1 MIPMFLD
8 FITVFCLVG
17 GCLLLWLNLRPRRD
31 QVIIAKSEPAA
42 RPPKLSVEILP
53 VPQEMQNNEPLKS
66 EDKRMDK
73 SFFDMLRQHLA
84 EAEPT
89 GPVDADQNSYTDVAG
104 GIAKSKTSK
113 TP

>member
-1 MIPMFLD
+1 MIPMLLD

-31 QVIIAKSEPAA
+31 QAIIAKSKPAA
-42 RPPKLSVEILP
+42 RQSELSVEILP

-66 EDKRMDK
+66 EEKRIDKP
-73 SFFDMLRQHLA
+73 FFDMLRRHLA

-89 GPVDADQNSYTDVAG
+89 GLVDANHTGVTG
-104 GIAKSKTSK
+104 GHRQI
-113 TP
+113 